1 MCYYSIIS
9 YYYIIYKNIV
19 NIYIVNIDRLSG
31 HRIGHIDRNQFYLF
45 LEQLAKDIREAGLAE
60 LEYELGGITTTYD
73 ALIDYFNQGIQD
85 PERDRVYLQLVGHA
99 LQLSDRCTLAVYSTK
114 EMPYYTSQHKTVRRE
129 SLHTYRLQLEAFAEG
144 TRSITDG
151 EALRQLA
158 TTHDKQLAALFTDLW
173 TQGSWTAATAAEA
186 DALLLSPTITR
197 ADQCTIVSAVTLS
210 LLRMFDPLKLLFLCD
225 AYYHP
230 EAMVSTRALVGIVIA
245 CYCWDNRINYYSEA
259 KARLELLGEDPQFG
273 DQVCEVILQFI
284 RSTDTEEVDRK
295 MREEIIPELMKNPK
309 LRRMP
314 NINIEEANADDINPD
329 WEQWMHESG
338 LEESMREITEWQMEG
353 VDVNMSTFSQLKRYP
368 FFYTIS
374 NWFRPFDAWQAD
386 MLGVIGTP
394 GTSNVIADTILQSAY
409 MCDSDKYSFCYAIRE
424 IPQIQREAMMSQLDE
439 QNRALKESADMPDLK
454 RLSRQTTQSILR
466 QYVQNLYR
474 FFKLFSNAQ
483 EFDNPFNHIVQGV
496 THSNPLYHLI
506 IEPDR
511 LFKLIGLN
519 IKLKRYL
526 HAIECFIHL
535 EGHHPE
541 RMKATQLQQ
550 FGLCYQKMKMYDDAI
565 DAYTKADLMK
575 PDSYWTILHLAQ
587 CHRAIGNY
595 GKALEYYETAETMK
609 PDNLS
614 LTYHVAELL
623 YELGEYEE
631 ALPRLHKLDYHHP
644 EALKSLRL
652 LAECSFMSEQGA
664 QATKY
669 YERMMAEHTDGL
681 TSTDWLHAAYNY
693 WLQGW
698 RDDCFHCMR
707 RAEELHPQ
715 EPYDEELYA
724 APPAFTDVIYSGTR
738 LLQSLGARKDELAYL
753 HDAYYRTKRRG

>member
-1 MCYYSIIS
+1 M
-9 YYYIIYKNIV
+9 
-19 NIYIVNIDRLSG
+19 NIDRLSG
-31 HRIGHIDRNQFYLF
+31 QRIGHIERNQFYLF
-45 LEQLAKDIREAGLAE
+45 LEQLAKEIREAGLTE

-73 ALIDYFNQGIQD
+73 ALIDYFKQGIQD
-85 PERDRVYLQLVGHA
+85 PERDRVYQQLVGHA
-99 LQLSDRCTLAVYSTK
+99 LQLSDRCALAVHGAK
-114 EMPYYTSQHKTVRRE
+114 EMPYYTSQYKTARRE
-129 SLHTYRLQLEAFAEG
+129 SAHTYRLQLEAFAEG

-151 EALRQLA
+151 EALQQLA

-173 TQGSWTAATAAEA
+173 TQGIWTAATAAEA
-186 DALLLSPTITR
+186 DALLLSPTITCT
-197 ADQCTIVSAVTLS
+197 DQCTIVSAVTLS

-230 EAMVSTRALVGIVIA
+230 EVMVSTRALVGIVIA
-245 CYCWDNRINYYSEA
+245 CYCWANRIGYYSEA
-259 KARLELLGEDPQFG
+259 KARLELLSEDPQFG
-273 DQVCEVILQFI
+273 DQACEVILQFI

-386 MLGVIGTP
+386 MLGIIGIP

-424 IPQIQREAMMSQLDE
+424 IPQMQREAMMSQLNE
-439 QNRALKESADMPDLK
+439 QNRTLKDSADIPDLK
-454 RLSRQTTQSILR
+454 RLSRQTSQSILR

-483 EFDNPFNHIVQGV
+483 EFDNPFNHVVLGP
-496 THSNPLYHLI
+496 TTDNPLYRLI

-526 HAIECFIHL
+526 RAIEGFICL

-541 RMKATQLQQ
+541 RMEATQLQQ
-550 FGLCYQKMKMYDDAI
+550 LGLCYQKMKMYDDAI

-575 PDSYWTILHLAQ
+575 PDSYWTIHHLAQ
-587 CHRAIGNY
+587 CHRAAGHY
-595 GKALEYYETAETMK
+595 AKALEYYEVAETMK

-623 YELGEYEE
+623 YEQGEYEE

-652 LAECSFMSEQGA
+652 LAECCFMSEQGT

-669 YERMMAEHTDGL
+669 YERMMAEHADEL
-681 TSTDWLHAAYNY
+681 TSTDWKHAAYNY
-693 WLQGW
+693 WLQGQ
-698 RDDCFHCMR
+698 RDDCFRCMR
-707 RAEELHPQ
+707 RAEELHVQ
-715 EPYDEELYA
+715 EPYDEELYTM
-724 APPAFTDVIYSGTR
+724 PPAFADVLYSDTR
-738 LLQSLGARKDELAYL
+738 LLQSLGARKEESIYL

>member
-1 MCYYSIIS
+1 MFVYNRI
-9 YYYIIYKNIV
+9 KTTIV
-19 NIYIVNIDRLSG
+19 NINRLSG
-31 HRIGHIDRNQFYLF
+31 HRIDHIKKNHFYHF
-45 LEQLAKDIREAGLAE
+45 LEDLAKEIREAGLTE
-60 LEYELGGITTTYD
+60 LEYDLSGIATTYD
-73 ALIDYFNQGIQD
+73 ALIDYFKQGVAD

-99 LQLSDRCTLAVYSTK
+99 LQLSDRCTLAVHRTK
-114 EMPYYTSQHKTVRRE
+114 EMPYYTSQSKTVRRE

-144 TRSITDG
+144 TRSLTG
-151 EALRQLA
+151 SEEMQQLA
-158 TTHDKQLAALFTDLW
+158 TTHDKQLSSLFTDLW
-173 TQGSWTAATAAEA
+173 TQGTWDAATAAEA

-197 ADQCTIVSAVTLS
+197 ADQCTVVSAVTLS
-210 LLRMFDPLKLLFLCD
+210 LLRMFDPSKLLFLCD

-230 EAMVSTRALVGIVIA
+230 ETMVSIRALVGIVIC
-245 CYCWDNRINYYSEA
+245 CYCWGDRIGYYSEA
-259 KARLELLGEDPQFG
+259 KARLELLSEDPMFG

-314 NINIEEANADDINPD
+314 NINKEEPNADDINPD

-386 MLGVIGTP
+386 MLGIIGTP
-394 GTSNVIADTILQSAY
+394 GTGNVIADTILQSAY

-424 IPQIQREAMMSQLDE
+424 IPQAQREAMMSQLDE

-454 RLSRQTTQSILR
+454 RISKQTTQSILR

-474 FFKLFSNAQ
+474 FFKLFTNAQ
-483 EFDNPFNHIVQGV
+483 EFDNPFNHVVLGV
-496 THSNPLYHLI
+496 MRSNPLYPLVV
-506 IEPDR
+506 EPDC

-526 HAIECFIHL
+526 RAIECFIRL

-541 RMKATQLQQ
+541 RMEATQLQQ

-565 DAYTKADLMK
+565 EAYTKADLMK
-575 PDSYWTILHLAQ
+575 PDSYWTIHHLAQ

-614 LTYHVAELL
+614 LTYHVSELL

-652 LAECSFMSEQGA
+652 LAECSFMDEQGA

-669 YERMMAEHTDGL
+669 YERMMAEHTDEL
-681 TSTDWLHAAYNY
+681 TATDWRHAAYNY
-693 WLQGW
+693 WLQGQ
-698 RDDCFHCMR
+698 RDDCFRCMA
-707 RAEELHPQ
+707 RAEELHAS
-715 EPYDEELYA
+715 EPYDEEQYA
-724 APPAFTDVIYSGTR
+724 APPTFADTVYSDSR
-738 LLQSLGARKDELAYL
+738 LLESLGARKDELAYL
-753 HDAYYRTKRRG
+753 YDAYYRTNK

>member
-1 MCYYSIIS
+1 M
-9 YYYIIYKNIV
+9 K
-19 NIYIVNIDRLSG
+19 IDRLSG
-31 HRIGHIDRNQFYLF
+31 QRIDLIEKNQFYLF
-45 LEQLAKDIREAGLAE
+45 IEDLAKEIREAGLTE
-60 LEYELGGITTTYD
+60 LEYELGGIKATYD
-73 ALIDYFNQGIQD
+73 ALIDYFKQDIQD
-85 PERDRVYLQLVGHA
+85 PERDRVYQQLVGHA
-99 LQLSDRCTLAVYSTK
+99 LQLSDRCVLAAHGAK
-114 EMPYYTSQHKTVRRE
+114 EMPYYTSQHKSARRE
-129 SLHTYRLQLEAFAEG
+129 SLHTYRLQLEAFAEC

-151 EALRQLA
+151 EALHQLV

-173 TQGSWTAATAAEA
+173 TQGAWTAATAAEA
-186 DALLLSPTITR
+186 DAMLLSPTITQT
-197 ADQCTIVSAVTLS
+197 DQCTIVSAVTLS

-230 EAMVSTRALVGIVIA
+230 ETMVSMRALVGIVIA
-245 CYCWDNRINYYSEA
+245 CYCWGGRIAYYSEA
-259 KARLELLGEDPQFG
+259 KARLELLSEDPQFG

-284 RSTDTEEVDRK
+284 RSTDTEEVDRR

-314 NINIEEANADDINPD
+314 NINIEETNADDINPD

-374 NWFRPFDAWQAD
+374 NWFRPFDTWQAD
-386 MLGVIGTP
+386 MLAIIGTP
-394 GTSNVIADTILQSAY
+394 GTSNPIAETILQSAY

-424 IPQIQREAMMSQLDE
+424 IPQMQREAMMSQLDE
-439 QNRALKESADMPDLK
+439 QNRALKESADIPDLK

-474 FFKLFSNAQ
+474 FFRLFSNAQ
-483 EFDNPFNHIVQGV
+483 EFDNPFNHIVLG
-496 THSNPLYHLI
+496 TAHTNPLYNLI
-506 IEPDR
+506 VEPDR

-526 HAIECFIHL
+526 RAIECFIRL

-541 RMKATQLQQ
+541 RMEAAQLQQ
-550 FGLCYQKMKMYDDAI
+550 LGLCYQKMKLYDDAI
-565 DAYTKADLMK
+565 EAYSKADLMK
-575 PDSYWTILHLAQ
+575 PDSYWTIHHLAQ
-587 CHRAIGNY
+587 CHRAANHY
-595 GKALEYYETAETMK
+595 DKALEYYETAETMK

-644 EALKSLRL
+644 ESLKSLRL
-652 LAECSFMSEQGA
+652 LAECCFMSEQGT
-664 QATKY
+664 QAAKY
-669 YERMMAEHTDGL
+669 YERMIAEHADEL
-681 TSTDWLHAAYNY
+681 TATDWKHAAYNY
-693 WLQGW
+693 WLQGQ
-698 RDDCFHCMR
+698 RDACFRCMS
-707 RAEELHPQ
+707 RAEELQ
-715 EPYDEELYA
+715 AAEPYDEESHTE
-724 APPAFTDVIYSGTR
+724 PPTFADSVHSDIR
-738 LLQSLGARKDELAYL
+738 LLQSLGARKEELTYL
-753 HDAYYRTKRRG
+753 YDAYYRTKQ